1 MRRLSF
7 LSRSCIV
14 LCASCGLVVAC
25 SSLPQIPAQPA
36 TTASPRLVGASGE
49 LPPERSMAIL
59 DAIER
64 RSGGSEVLARH
75 LSIEESITDLPLV
88 VGNRVT
94 LLQDGPATYK
104 AMYVAIRAA
113 RDHINLET
121 YILEDDEI
129 GRQLADLLVE
139 KRAQGVEVNVIYDSV
154 GSIATPESFFERL
167 RNHGVNVVQFNPV
180 VPVDA
185 KRGWEVNQRNHRK
198 LLIADGKVAFTGGIN
213 YSGVYSGGSF
223 RRPSRRPASAGV
235 PWRDTH
241 VRIEGPVVAEFQK
254 LFLQTW
260 VVQKGPSLHDR
271 QYFPAVERKGTQ
283 IVRVIATAPDTRPS
297 FLYLTL
303 ISAIGHAERSIHLT
317 NAYFVPDPQLV
328 QALKA
333 AAGRGVDVRLILPSH
348 SDFWAPFHA
357 GRSHYF
363 ELLTAGV
370 KIYERQ
376 GALLHAKTGVIDE
389 VWSLVGSS
397 NLDWRSFVHNYELD
411 AVVLGPEFGAEMEA
425 AFDLDLARSTRIE
438 LAAWNGRSLAS
449 RARELAARIWEY
461 WL

>member
-1 MRRLSF
+1 M
-7 LSRSCIV
+7 
-14 LCASCGLVVAC
+14 CALWGIVVAC
-25 SSLPQIPAQPA
+25 SSLPQIPSQPR

-49 LPPERSMAIL
+49 LSPERSTAIL
-59 DAIER
+59 GAIER
-64 RSGGSEVLARH
+64 RSGGSELLARH
-75 LSIEESITDLPLV
+75 LLIEEAITDLPLV

-113 RDHINLET
+113 KDHINLET

-139 KRAQGVEVNVIYDSV
+139 KRAQGVEVNLIYDSV
-154 GSIATPESFFERL
+154 GSMSTPGSFFERL
-167 RNHGVNVVQFNPV
+167 SDHGVNVVQFNPI
-180 VPVDA
+180 VPLDA
-185 KRGWEVNQRNHRK
+185 KRGWEVNRRNHRK
-198 LLIADGKVAFTGGIN
+198 LLIVDGRVAFTGGVN

-223 RRPSRRPASAGV
+223 RRPRHRPASAGV

-260 VVQKGPSLHDR
+260 EVQQGPTLPDR
-271 QYFPAVERKGTQ
+271 QYFPAVGKKGTQ
-283 IVRVIATAPDTRPS
+283 IVRAIGTAPDTSPS
-297 FLYLTL
+297 LLYLTL
-303 ISAIGHAERSIHLT
+303 TSAIDHAERSIHLT

-333 AAGRGVDVRLILPSH
+333 AAGRGVDVKLILPSQT
-348 SDFWAPFHA
+348 DFWAPLYA

-363 ELLTAGV
+363 ELLQAGV

-389 VWSLVGSS
+389 VWSIIGSS
-397 NLDWRSFVHNYELD
+397 NLDWRSFLHNYELD
-411 AVVLGPEFGAEMEA
+411 AVVLGPEFAGEMEA
-425 AFDLDLARSTRIE
+425 AFDQDLAQSTPIE
-438 LAAWNGRSLAS
+438 LAAWNRRSLAS
-449 RARELAARIWEY
+449 RARELTARIWEY